1 MAAGII
7 TTGSIPKALWPGVYA
22 FWGQKYDD
30 HGMEYRDLFD
40 IKSSSKSYEE
50 VVEIIG
56 FGLAPQKNEGTS
68 TQYATSRQG
77 FTNRFTNKAYALGFI
92 VTKEAIDDNQ
102 YEEIMYDRT
111 ERLAFSMRTTKEIV
125 GANVYNRAFDTSF
138 TFGDGKAL
146 CVADHPTDS
155 GDQSNVLS
163 VAADLSE
170 ASLEDLVIQIAD
182 AKDSAGL
189 QIALK
194 PTTLHVATNEIFEA
208 ERILGS
214 VLQND
219 TANNAINAL
228 RSMSIIPGGTKV
240 NHYFTDADA
249 WFLRTT
255 APRGMCWFQRKEI
268 EFGDDN
274 DFDTE
279 NMKYKGYER
288 YVPGVG
294 DWRGVFGSGGA

>member
-7 TTGSIPKALWPGVYA
+7 TTGSIPKALWPGIYA
-22 FWGQKYDD
+22 FWGQRYNE
-30 HGMEYRDLFD
+30 HGMEYRDLYE
-40 IKSSSKSYEE
+40 IKSSTKSYEE
-50 VVEIIG
+50 LVEIIG

-68 TQYATSRQG
+68 VQYATSRQG
-77 FTNRFTNKAYALGFI
+77 TVNRFTNKAFALGFI
-92 VTKEAIDDNQ
+92 VTKEEIDDNQ

-111 ERLAFSMRTTKEIV
+111 ARLAFSMHTTKEIV
-125 GANVYNRAFDTSF
+125 GANVYNRAFDGNF

-146 CVADHPTDS
+146 IVTDHPTDS
-155 GDQSNVLS
+155 GDQSNALA

-170 ASLEDLVIQIAD
+170 ASLEDLSIQISN

-189 QIALK
+189 QIALR
-194 PTTLHVATNEIFEA
+194 PTSLHVATAEVFNA

-219 TANNAINAL
+219 TANNALNAL
-228 RSMSIIPGGTKV
+228 RSMSIVPQGTKV
-240 NHYFTDADA
+240 NHYFTDPDA
-249 WFLRTT
+249 WFLRTD
-255 APRGMCWFQRKEI
+255 APKGMCWFQRIEV

-288 YVPGVG
+288 YVPGVA
-294 DWRGVFGSGGA
+294 DWRGIFGTPGA